1 MATKNNPIESI
12 EQTFIDPYGLAGQST
27 YDNQKGTWT
36 DALTGKTGRASQ
48 PFGVGLTDQ
57 LEQMAK
63 QNDAASRQA
72 LQSATSAANSAAR
85 DAQSAHTQALK
96 ALDSLTSTYENQ
108 INQEMRRRQQEAE
121 RVRKAQEKA
130 QREAEAARVKA
141 AKQVAKASSVRELPQ
156 DVLGRIPKFD
166 PSGIQGWSRL
176 TQPDRQRYYDAYAK
190 SVADGIKSVNS
201 NLDDADI
208 NSYISELNR
217 DTRPVMQER
226 SWGETLSDWGNLI
239 AAGVDKVQQSAWY
252 DLIDPS
258 SDAAKANRAERQ
270 AHLNNLSYQTR
281 SEMRENEIRSEE
293 AKAAGDTGFWAW
305 LQNVRNSPMAAI
317 TQDGAEAAAGIGLIG
332 AGALGTLASGGTA
345 AGAAIPAVA
354 AGANILYGAASSAG
368 GLRGDIYQRIHAADD
383 AYLQSSSADYRELR
397 KTMSENAAKDA
408 LGSRVTDHL
417 PELVTAATVGAVMER
432 FGLGRLGTADAVG
445 AMATQGLRAAA
456 GRVGREAASEG
467 IEEGVQQAAA
477 NYGFRRYD
485 PNQSLTEDVLLSA
498 GVGAT
503 MGGGMAA
510 GLNAGMAVANR
521 GRPDTTSDAA
531 VQQTAIGDIGF
542 TEDAGDATPAAPVQ
556 EMSSQIIE
564 NADGTMTRVVRNETG
579 AWDYDPQIPAEFNPR
594 SPEADAFIAAQ
605 SATATAN
612 PQSDAAPAVDAP
624 TAASADVETATP
636 AVEVETA
643 PAAEVVTPDSDVASS
658 ADSAVAALSSANR
671 MAASQPA
678 TADVAAPAADTTVD
692 TGVAAAISGLTE
704 TAARAVEASVRT
716 EQAVAETAAEQAAEL
731 GRIAGLVRGLS
742 LSDRQAIAASTDPAV
757 VQSPVYQAIVQAG
770 VESAMV
776 EGNSWADSIFSGAAA
791 NPLEAVQSNATSA
804 GLHNAEAARLI
815 GRAFQQAGIP
825 LPRFTLSGGLRQGVR
840 GSYTPST
847 HTVKFNRGVTTANT
861 VTHEYFHALT
871 VPGIEVMQQAARNG
885 DSDAITY
892 LSSLA
897 GIHSFLKSKADGR
910 RYYGNASPAEMM
922 AEIVR
927 PEFMNYAQQ
936 LTIDDAV
943 SEGFVTEREVAFM
956 REYSTQGGNRNLVN
970 YIRTLAQMA
979 VRAAQAMLGQTG
991 RGADVDM
998 TVAGAIAELSAIAAA
1013 AGGRTTGSAQAQQA
1027 ATLSEQQPATSS
1039 ETTAATG
1046 AQPIIDIDAMVEE
1059 EHAASGNYR
1068 DISPLRSNMSELLL
1082 DLANRLYEAEARLP
1096 NSLDLAHLDSWGG
1109 DNRRVLPESASS
1121 HAKLAKFH
1129 AMFEEALRSIVRR
1142 YEGATVKIEVGHD
1155 GSLAFIITSP
1165 VRPDPQTFRITP
1177 ITVRGR
1183 TAVRWNTMGFS
1194 RLPRGMGGQIY
1205 DAFNGALIGSGL
1217 TPANGMLSAINA
1229 ARLPIN
1235 RLRAAMKW
1243 GNYFTDARGDRPYG
1257 VYKAAKQ
1264 MRLAGR
1270 GSNMHGVYFN
1280 RDPDRVGNYLVNLAS
1295 IVVNQAEANGT
1306 LRGKNVMNPD
1316 GTITLQSGRT
1326 LTAQQFDEA
1335 TSYVYAT
1342 DPRYDRAL
1350 RAGGSSTNYAKK
1362 LAAIIRGLEAV
1373 RGNDRATRQLIDSVV
1388 KQETALF
1395 DADSSTE
1402 SGLSALLPFNEDA
1415 DPNEQSVEQIYFEED
1430 LRYTRPHVN
1439 ESGSFDS
1446 VTDPIADDVI
1456 PDASTQRDAVEF
1468 INDVEAGR
1476 SVASSYWRTTAG
1488 DAIRQGTAE
1497 QATKKLVRDLVSKA
1511 DEVFA
1516 DSIRPFRNWVNIIAD
1531 AGHIGER
1538 EVNRIMGS
1546 LYRASSYRDALL
1558 RRMRD
1563 EWGLEQVE
1571 EVINDIANKSKIS
1584 RATAIEWAGMWISA
1598 TYAPEATMHIL
1609 NRNARENAR
1618 RQSEADALQ
1627 ERLDGM
1633 TQGDPEYAAVET
1645 ELRNLQREIKD
1656 VAEDMRKMLAAAND
1670 PTVRRK
1676 ALHEVG
1682 GGMNFATA
1690 AKIRQVIENKIDVE
1704 QLRKLHEP
1712 MRKMM
1717 AYRLAMDVESGKTTV
1732 SKMVEFTGK
1741 PELRALGNAL
1751 VAASQAAD
1759 SKVDGAMQRLDDVR
1773 DAFAAAAES
1782 NYVPLTGNPEHA
1794 MSVELFG
1801 MDNFGQQSRAPN
1813 GGRNF
1818 RMEGRK
1824 ELPDS
1829 AVKAA
1834 MSAAIS
1840 SATFAGYKSFGD
1852 QIAKLHNSLSPAQR
1866 DQFGL
1871 HASALRE
1878 DQTYPANSIIVRRNG
1893 RTTAYH
1899 LTDATA
1905 FEALRKGNLEMQRN
1919 ALGEMIGGVTKKMA
1933 WLMTQGNP
1941 YFIARQIIQDGWER
1955 GTTLMGKEL
1964 YDKDGN
1970 KIDSTAVSRHMRNLL
1985 INPFSLAKLANA
1997 ALSVAFNRNK
2007 LMSRVFQADPY
2018 TANMIK
2024 ELLNEGGISTRAS
2037 MFAYSSADMERS
2049 MQRNRKTAA
2058 NIAKL
2063 AVTDFMESANNAV
2076 EYTTALA
2083 AYMAMREFGMSKA
2096 DAIDTQLD
2104 LSNFRKKGTANAAF
2118 APLWA
2123 FAQPAFMGGSNLIS
2137 SAFDRKGNPKAKT
2150 FKYLASRIVIML
2162 IIQSIARALAD
2173 DNEGGD
2179 TIDQMNHYTLASR
2192 LPIPL
2197 GNGATFDVP
2206 LGFGLARV
2214 ANSAARGVLNIGTGE
2229 GSVRDL
2235 AAGVMADGIISGI
2248 SPIQPSEID
2257 PQKRPAEW
2265 ALATFMPTI
2274 FKPITEVAVNRNS
2287 FDGRIVNNANPKK
2300 DQYNWQ
2306 QYGGNTSE
2314 FWRDIAK
2321 AVHSAT
2327 GIDLAPEQTRHLV
2340 RGYLPGVPSSMMRE
2354 FVDRPYAQSIG
2365 RDAGN
2370 SFFEPFNRLNA
2381 EAAINGQFN
2390 KMNEEI
2396 EDLLKVR
2403 AADPAA
2409 FHADSEQAQLI
2420 AAYESWKK
2428 RNDALAGRMRSITRS
2443 PMSEEAKKQARAN
2456 VGEQRTEESRRMLAE
2471 YRRIK
2476 GLEYSQTK

>member
-166 PSGIQGWSRL
+166 PSSIQGWSRL
-176 TQPDRQRYYDAYAK
+176 THPDRQRYYDAYAK

-226 SWGETLSDWGNLI
+226 SWSETLSDWGNLI

-485 PNQSLTEDVLLSA
+485 TNQSLTEDVLLSA

-579 AWDYDPQIPAEFNPR
+579 AWEYDPQIPTEFNPR

-605 SATATAN
+605 SANDAAN
-612 PQSDAAPAVDAP
+612 LQSDATPAVDAP
-624 TAASADVETATP
+624 AAADVQAETATSS
-636 AVEVETA
+636 AEVETA

-671 MAASQPA
+671 MSAAQPSPVNVA
-678 TADVAAPAADTTVD
+678 TPAADTAVD
-692 TGVAAAISGLTE
+692 ADVAAAISGLTE

-716 EQAVAETAAEQAAEL
+716 EQAVAETAAEQTAEL
-731 GRIAGLVRGLS
+731 GRIAGLVRDLS
-742 LSDRQAIAASTDPAV
+742 LSDRQAIAASSNPAV

-791 NPLEAVQSNATSA
+791 NPLAAVQDNQDSA
-804 GLHNAEAARLI
+804 GIHNAAAARAI
-815 GRAFQQAGIP
+815 INAFRASGIP
-825 LPRFTLSGGLRQGVR
+825 LPNYTLSGGVRQGAR
-840 GSYTPST
+840 GSYVPST
-847 HTVKFNRGVTTANT
+847 HTVNFNRGVTTANT

-885 DSDAITY
+885 DADAQTF
-892 LSSLA
+892 LSALS
-897 GIHSFLKSKADGR
+897 GIHSFLKSKADGQ
-910 RYYGNASPAEMM
+910 RYYGNANPAEMM

-927 PEFMNYAQQ
+927 PEFMNYASRFN
-936 LTIDDAV
+936 IDDAV

-956 REYSTQGGNRNLVN
+956 REYAAQPEDAGLLS
-970 YIRTLAQMA
+970 YIRTLAQIA
-979 VRAAQAMLGQTG
+979 VRAANSMLGRNTNPEAG
-991 RGADVDM
+991 SEIDNS
-998 TVAGAIAELSAIAAA
+998 VANAVSELSAIAAS
-1013 AGGRTTGSAQAQQA
+1013 AGGR
-1027 ATLSEQQPATSS
+1027 EQPATV
-1039 ETTAATG
+1039 TADAAT
-1046 AQPIIDIDAMVEE
+1046 AQD
-1059 EHAASGNYR
+1059 Y
-1068 DISPLRSNMSELLL
+1068 
-1082 DLANRLYEAEARLP
+1082 Y
-1096 NSLDLAHLDSWGG
+1096 
-1109 DNRRVLPESASS
+1109 
-1121 HAKLAKFH
+1121 
-1129 AMFEEALRSIVRR
+1129 
-1142 YEGATVKIEVGHD
+1142 
-1155 GSLAFIITSP
+1155 
-1165 VRPDPQTFRITP
+1165 
-1177 ITVRGR
+1177 
-1183 TAVRWNTMGFS
+1183 
-1194 RLPRGMGGQIY
+1194 
-1205 DAFNGALIGSGL
+1205 
-1217 TPANGMLSAINA
+1217 
-1229 ARLPIN
+1229 
-1235 RLRAAMKW
+1235 
-1243 GNYFTDARGDRPYG
+1243 
-1257 VYKAAKQ
+1257 
-1264 MRLAGR
+1264 
-1270 GSNMHGVYFN
+1270 
-1280 RDPDRVGNYLVNLAS
+1280 
-1295 IVVNQAEANGT
+1295 
-1306 LRGKNVMNPD
+1306 
-1316 GTITLQSGRT
+1316 
-1326 LTAQQFDEA
+1326 
-1335 TSYVYAT
+1335 
-1342 DPRYDRAL
+1342 
-1350 RAGGSSTNYAKK
+1350 
-1362 LAAIIRGLEAV
+1362 
-1373 RGNDRATRQLIDSVV
+1373 
-1388 KQETALF
+1388 
-1395 DADSSTE
+1395 
-1402 SGLSALLPFNEDA
+1402 
-1415 DPNEQSVEQIYFEED
+1415 EED
-1430 LRYTRPHVN
+1430 TRPHVN

-1488 DAIRQGTAE
+1488 DAIRQGTAK

-1516 DSIRPFRNWVNIIAD
+1516 DSIRPFRNWVNTIAD

-1584 RATAIEWAGMWISA
+1584 RATAIEWAGMWMSA

-1633 TQGDPEYAAVET
+1633 TQGAPEYAAVET

-1656 VAEDMRKMLAAAND
+1656 IAEDMRKMLAAAND

-1759 SKVDGAMQRLDDVR
+1759 SKVDGAMQRLDDAR

-2150 FKYLASRIVIML
+2150 FKYLASRIVILL

-2197 GNGATFDVP
+2197 GNGTTFDIP

-2265 ALATFMPTI
+2265 ALATFMPTV

-2354 FVDRPYAQSIG
+2354 FVDRPYAKSIG

-2403 AADPAA
+2403 AANPAA